1 MPVFDD
7 PYPMFSGK
15 RFQNQNSYICYLN
28 SIINGLLSLK
38 TFRELIQFMEPDIAD
53 IMTRILEDGLNH
65 LEQLRLKLHEKN
77 SDFNFGSHC
86 DPCEALTCILELI
99 NLNNLYQ
106 KSLVKIKRHQS
117 CSVCGKAS
125 TFEVDDPYGNPNIL
139 KLKLSNESTVQDEV
153 DIYIKNFGCN
163 ETKTS
168 YCQFCQKPQ
177 EQLLKDSLETSD
189 ILIIRINRFQ
199 DNGSINHKKVF
210 PNSIIKIGEKTYQLK
225 CFNSHFGS
233 SAKQG
238 HYKSTIP
245 LGKNSYYTYDDSER
259 ILQRT
264 VSEEPYILFYEKVK
278 AVDGSSSQLP
288 EEVPTFFEEQVEH
301 REATQ
306 KEFIYPTSIY
316 YQFTRKAIMHKDN
329 NGKQIPML
337 AYMAGYMDGNKLIGT
352 ELIFP
357 KQSANGPN
365 LNDLGNILRHILTG
379 L

>member
-15 RFQNQNSYICYLN
+15 KFQNQNVYICYLN

-38 TFRELIQFMEPDIAD
+38 TFRELIQFMESDIGD

-77 SDFNFGSHC
+77 SDFDFGTHC
-86 DPCEALTCILELI
+86 DPCEALTSILELI
-99 NLNNLYQ
+99 NLNHLYQ

-117 CSVCGKAS
+117 CSICGEAS
-125 TFEVDDPYGNPNIL
+125 TFDVDDPYGNPNIL
-139 KLKLSNESTVQDEV
+139 KLKPSNENTVQDEV
-153 DIYIKNFGCN
+153 NVYIQNFGSN

-177 EQLLKDSLETSD
+177 PMTLNDSLETSD
-189 ILIIRINRFQ
+189 ILIIRIHRFQ
-199 DNGSINHKKVF
+199 DNGAIIHKKVF
-210 PNSIIKIGEKTYQLK
+210 PNSTIKIGSLTYQLK
-225 CFNSHFGS
+225 CFNSHYGS

-238 HYKSTIP
+238 HYTSTIP
-245 LGKNSYYTYDDSER
+245 LGKKSYYMYDDSER
-259 ILQRT
+259 NLQRT
-264 VSEEPYILFYEKVK
+264 VSKEPYILFYEKVK
-278 AVDGSSSQLP
+278 AVEENSSQLP
-288 EEVPTFFEEQVEH
+288 EEVPRFFEEQIEH

-316 YQFTRKAIMHKDN
+316 YQFTRKAIMHKDD
-329 NGKQIPML
+329 NGKQIPIL
-337 AYMAGYMDGNKLIGT
+337 AYIAGYMDGNRLIGT

-357 KQSANGPN
+357 EQSVDGPN
-365 LNDLGNILRHILTG
+365 LNDLGNILKYLITSF
-379 L
+379 